1 MVLQPA
7 TMDEPPRGSLRTSSA
22 VCPWM
27 LQDHFSLDQ
36 NQARAD
42 YISSATLT
50 WLLREQKMVL
60 KTKARHR
67 LWRDLLVRS
76 FLQWAG
82 RADYGVNQMVAKQT
96 VLYEVVAAAIKY
108 ATTRIRNG
116 VRKDKAEYLGG
127 LVTSEGTDFADVM
140 RKVKQAGLGGKL
152 SRTPWRPMPALQDAC
167 GNPASTAAATPAGRN
182 ADEPSALM
190 Y

>member
-1 MVLQPA
+1 
-7 TMDEPPRGSLRTSSA
+7 
-22 VCPWM
+22 M

-82 RADYGVNQMVAKQT
+82 RADYGVNQMVAKQS
-96 VLYEVVAAAIKY
+96 VLYEVVAEAIKY

-140 RKVKQAGLGGKL
+140 RKVK
-152 SRTPWRPMPALQDAC
+152 
-167 GNPASTAAATPAGRN
+167 
-182 ADEPSALM
+182 
-190 Y
+190 